1 MGNDGITSHKRISL
15 MYFCHS
21 IDNLSG
27 MKEIYLD
34 HQTEILGSFIWALVL
49 FITRTVSI
57 KIIRKVSRIG
67 DMDALRSKLIVK
79 YVSVGHSLL
88 LVISLI
94 FIWGVPFQDIGV
106 VLSSVFAVIGVALF
120 ASWSILSNITAGV
133 ILFFT
138 YPFKIGDKIRI
149 LDKDLVEPLECVI
162 EDIRAFYVYLR
173 TSNGELVTY
182 PNNLLLQKAVSLMMP
197 NSGDSTNAS
206 DVAG

>member
-1 MGNDGITSHKRISL
+1 
-15 MYFCHS
+15 
-21 IDNLSG
+21 
-27 MKEIYLD
+27 
-34 HQTEILGSFIWALVL
+34 
-49 FITRTVSI
+49 
-57 KIIRKVSRIG
+57 
-67 DMDALRSKLIVK
+67 MDALRSKLIVK

-94 FIWGVPFQDIGV
+94 LIWGVPFQDIGV

-197 NSGDSTNAS
+197 NSEDSTNAS